1 MFPRSSVDILAS
13 ATSNSRRVSQR
24 QTHSGFD
31 GEIISFS
38 LDSAA
43 ALSST
48 EHVGHHPCTP
58 GPRSLQ
64 HRSGDLA
71 QPAMLFHNFGPPEDG
86 AARAGSSSIRRLGMG
101 TTMLACS
108 VFSPYTNKPS
118 FTSSG
123 STSNPSSA
131 GSQPAKMSRSERLA
145 KAIGVLK
152 DGWLSPFDL
161 LLEVLDESNPE
172 YAKYRIELYKEK
184 STKLS
189 RILDHIVATESGKR
203 KLWSWIQPHALGVVC
218 QVIDDEMDSV
228 TTEDI
233 LPGLSAID
241 PEFIKSWAVADVSEK
256 APFLTQVLCRAA
268 QTSLAKEKN
277 KKKHPDAV
285 LLS

>member
-1 MFPRSSVDILAS
+1 
-13 ATSNSRRVSQR
+13 
-24 QTHSGFD
+24 
-31 GEIISFS
+31 
-38 LDSAA
+38 
-43 ALSST
+43 
-48 EHVGHHPCTP
+48 
-58 GPRSLQ
+58 
-64 HRSGDLA
+64 
-71 QPAMLFHNFGPPEDG
+71 
-86 AARAGSSSIRRLGMG
+86 
-101 TTMLACS
+101 
-108 VFSPYTNKPS
+108 
-118 FTSSG
+118 
-123 STSNPSSA
+123 
-131 GSQPAKMSRSERLA
+131 MSRSERLA